1 MAAAADAA
9 DAAPKADSADDAVLE
24 AAKQAAADVMDAAD
38 PTVHQED
45 DDPAAKADG
54 DVQLTV
60 AQPEQSKSSLHR
72 SHTRPM
78 EPPVLTK
85 LTSSMAEHHLRI

>member
-1 MAAAADAA
+1 MMAVVDE
-9 DAAPKADSADDAVLE
+9 PSKADSADDAVLE

-54 DVQLTV
+54 DVQITV
-60 AQPEQSKSSLHR
+60 AQPEQSRSSLHR
-72 SHTRPM
+72 RHTRPM
-78 EPPVLTK
+78 EPPVMTK